1 MDRMLRCYKKV
12 RNTRNLFLIMCGIL
26 LFMKFAGYRDE
37 YKIIFDLLLVLSGF
51 VFTIL
56 VAMFFNIENFLSYLF
71 DLEMSLDDLKE
82 LDRLLTD
89 TYVLSYKDGKINPK
103 LLRKKI
109 IENPS
114 VKLKY
119 SILIKYLTDLS
130 YVDEKKEKY
139 KILKKIREVQH
150 ES

>member
-37 YKIIFDLLLVLSGF
+37 FKITFDLLLVLSGF

-119 SILIKYLTDLS
+119 SILIKYF
-130 YVDEKKEKY
+130 
-139 KILKKIREVQH
+139 ILLE
-150 ES
+150 

>member
-1 MDRMLRCYKKV
+1 MDRMLECYEKV
-12 RNTRNLFLIMCGIL
+12 RNTRNLFFAMCGIL
-26 LFMKFAGYRDE
+26 LFMNFAGYRDE
-37 YKIIFDLLLVLSGF
+37 FKITFAFLLLLSGF
-51 VFTIL
+51 IFAIL
-56 VAMFFNIENFLSYLF
+56 VAMFFHIKNFLSYLL

-82 LDRLLTD
+82 LDRLLTER
-89 TYVLSYKDGKINPK
+89 YVLSYKDRKINPK

-109 IENPS
+109 IDNSP

-119 SILIKYLTDLS
+119 STLIRYLTDLS

>member
-26 LFMKFAGYRDE
+26 LFMKFVGYRDE
-37 YKIIFDLLLVLSGF
+37 FKITFDLLLVLSGF

-109 IENPS
+109 IDNSS

-119 SILIKYLTDLS
+119 STLIKYLTDLS

>member
-37 YKIIFDLLLVLSGF
+37 FKITFDLLLVLSGF

-119 SILIKYLTDLS
+119 SILIKYLTDLIN
-130 YVDEKKEKY
+130 VDEKKEKY
-139 KILKKIREVQH
+139 KILKKIKEVQH

>member
-1 MDRMLRCYKKV
+1 MNRLLRCYKKV

-37 YKIIFDLLLVLSGF
+37 FKITFDLLLVLSGF

-89 TYVLSYKDGKINPK
+89 TYVLSYKDEKINPK

>member
-37 YKIIFDLLLVLSGF
+37 FKITFDLLLVLSGF

-56 VAMFFNIENFLSYLF
+56 VAMFFNVENFLSYLF

-89 TYVLSYKDGKINPK
+89 TYVLSYKDKKINPK

>member
-1 MDRMLRCYKKV
+1 MNRLLGCYKKV

-37 YKIIFDLLLVLSGF
+37 FKITFDLLLVLSGF

-114 VKLKY
+114 VNNPT
-119 SILIKYLTDLS
+119 IKG
-130 YVDEKKEKY
+130 
-139 KILKKIREVQH
+139 
-150 ES
+150 

>member
-37 YKIIFDLLLVLSGF
+37 FKITFDLLLVLSGF

-89 TYVLSYKDGKINPK
+89 TYVLSYEDGKINPK

>member
-37 YKIIFDLLLVLSGF
+37 FKITFDLLLVLSGF

-109 IENPS
+109 IDNSS

-119 SILIKYLTDLS
+119 STLIKYLTDLS

-139 KILKKIREVQH
+139 EILKKIREVQH

>member
-1 MDRMLRCYKKV
+1 MNRLLGCYKKV

-37 YKIIFDLLLVLSGF
+37 FKITFDLLLVLSGF

-119 SILIKYLTDLS
+119 SILIKYLTDLIN
-130 YVDEKKEKY
+130 VDEKKEKY
-139 KILKKIREVQH
+139 KILKKMKEV
-150 ES
+150 

>member
-12 RNTRNLFLIMCGIL
+12 RNTRNLFLVMCGIL

-109 IENPS
+109 IDNSS

-119 SILIKYLTDLS
+119 STLIKYLTDLS

>member
-37 YKIIFDLLLVLSGF
+37 FKITFDLLLVLSGF

-56 VAMFFNIENFLSYLF
+56 IAMFFNIENFLSYLF

-109 IENPS
+109 IENHS

>member
-37 YKIIFDLLLVLSGF
+37 FKITFDLLLVLSGF

-109 IENPS
+109 IDNPS

>member
-37 YKIIFDLLLVLSGF
+37 FKITFDLLLVLSGF

-109 IENPS
+109 IDNSS

-119 SILIKYLTDLS
+119 STLIKYLTDLS

>member
-1 MDRMLRCYKKV
+1 MDRMLRCYKNV

-37 YKIIFDLLLVLSGF
+37 FKITFDLLLVLSGF

-89 TYVLSYKDGKINPK
+89 TVVLSYKGRNIKTK

-119 SILIKYLTDLS
+119 STLIRYLKDLS

-139 KILKKIREVQH
+139 KILKKMKEVSY

>member
-1 MDRMLRCYKKV
+1 
-12 RNTRNLFLIMCGIL
+12 MCGIL
-26 LFMKFAGYRDE
+26 LFMKFTGYRDE
-37 YKIIFDLLLVLSGF
+37 HKIIFDLLLVLSGF
-51 VFTIL
+51 IFTIL

-89 TYVLSYKDGKINPK
+89 TYVLSYKDRKINPK

-109 IENPS
+109 IDNSP

-119 SILIKYLTDLS
+119 STLIKYLKDLS

>member
-37 YKIIFDLLLVLSGF
+37 FKITFDLLLVLSGF
-51 VFTIL
+51 IFAIL
-56 VAMFFNIENFLSYLF
+56 VAMFFNIKDFLSYLF

-82 LDRLLTD
+82 LDRLLTER
-89 TYVLSYKDGKINPK
+89 YILSYKDKKIKPK

-119 SILIKYLTDLS
+119 STLIGYLTDLS

>member
-1 MDRMLRCYKKV
+1 MDRLLRCYKKV

-37 YKIIFDLLLVLSGF
+37 FKITFDLLLVLSGF

>member
-1 MDRMLRCYKKV
+1 MNRLLGCYKKV

-37 YKIIFDLLLVLSGF
+37 FKITFDLLLVLSGF

>member
-37 YKIIFDLLLVLSGF
+37 FKITFDLLLVLSGF
-51 VFTIL
+51 IFTIL

>member
-12 RNTRNLFLIMCGIL
+12 RNTRDLFLIMCGIL

-37 YKIIFDLLLVLSGF
+37 YRITFDLLLVLSGF
-51 VFTIL
+51 IFAIL
-56 VAMFFNIENFLSYLF
+56 VAMFFNIKNFFSYLF

-109 IENPS
+109 IDNSP

-119 SILIKYLTDLS
+119 NTLIKYLTDLS

-139 KILKKIREVQH
+139 KILKKLKEVQH

>member
-37 YKIIFDLLLVLSGF
+37 FKITFDLLLVLSGF

-82 LDRLLTD
+82 LDRLLTEAFE
-89 TYVLSYKDGKINPK
+89 LSYEDKNIKPK

-119 SILIKYLTDLS
+119 STLIKYLKDLS

-139 KILKKIREVQH
+139 KILKKMKEV
-150 ES
+150 

>member
-37 YKIIFDLLLVLSGF
+37 FKITFDLLLVLSGF

>member
-37 YKIIFDLLLVLSGF
+37 FKITFDLLLVLSGF

-82 LDRLLTD
+82 LDRLLTEAFE
-89 TYVLSYKDGKINPK
+89 LSYEDKNIKPK
-103 LLRKKI
+103 LLREKI

-119 SILIKYLTDLS
+119 STLIRYLKDLS

-139 KILKKIREVQH
+139 KILKKMKEV
-150 ES
+150 

>member
-37 YKIIFDLLLVLSGF
+37 FKITFDLLLVFSGIIF
-51 VFTIL
+51 VIL
-56 VAMFFNIENFLSYLF
+56 VAMSLNIKYFFSYLL
-71 DLEMSLDDLKE
+71 DSEMSLDDLKE

-89 TYVLSYKDGKINPK
+89 TVVLSYKGRNIKTK

>member
-1 MDRMLRCYKKV
+1 MNSLLGCYKKV

-37 YKIIFDLLLVLSGF
+37 YKSIFALLIFFSGF

-82 LDRLLTD
+82 LDRLLTEAFE
-89 TYVLSYKDGKINPK
+89 LSYEDKNIKPK

>member
-1 MDRMLRCYKKV
+1 MNSLLGCYKKV
-12 RNTRNLFLIMCGIL
+12 RNTRNLFLVMCGIL
-26 LFMKFAGYRDE
+26 LFMNFAGYRDE
-37 YKIIFDLLLVLSGF
+37 YKSIFALLIFFSGF

>member
-1 MDRMLRCYKKV
+1 MDRLLRCYKKV

-37 YKIIFDLLLVLSGF
+37 FKITFDLLLVLSGF

-119 SILIKYLTDLS
+119 SILIKYLTDLIN
-130 YVDEKKEKY
+130 VDEKKEKY
-139 KILKKIREVQH
+139 KILKKIKEVQH